1 MRIPAWLRTW
11 HTRLV
16 RPPGS
21 VVDLAAM
28 RALLPAV
35 DGHAAAVRMLSDAE
49 LTARFTSLPDAGA
62 EALALAREA
71 ADRALGL
78 RPYDEQ
84 LLGTQ
89 ALVAGQVVEMA
100 TGEGKTLVAA
110 LAAAVLAGRGPVQ
123 VLTVNDYLARR
134 DAEWMAPVL
143 ALLGRRAGWV
153 TEASAPAERRDAYAA
168 DVTYVSVSEAGFDYL
183 RDGLCT
189 DSADRVQGPLG
200 AAIVDEA
207 DSILVDEARVPLVL
221 AGATGDEAEG
231 TRAVARI
238 VASLRRGEHYT
249 VVAQERVAHL
259 TPAGATLVEQ
269 ASGGAGLYDD
279 DRADLL
285 SAVNLALHA
294 EAVLERDVDYLVRD
308 GRVELID
315 EFRGRVARRRR
326 WPDGLHAAVEAKE
339 EVIGSGGGAI
349 LATITLQAFLGC
361 YPHVAGMT
369 GTALPVGEQLR
380 EFYGLEIAVVP
391 PHRPRIRRD
400 LPDRVFATG
409 AQRDAAVLQRVGD
422 VHATGQPVLLAT
434 ASVAE
439 SERFGELLAEA
450 GVPARVLN
458 ARNDAAEAAIVAEAG
473 AHGAVTVSTQM
484 TGRGVDICLGGSR
497 RQDHDRVAALGGL
510 CVIGVAHHDSSRID
524 DQLRGRAGRQGDPG
538 VSQFFVSLQD
548 DLVTR
553 NAHGPLPR
561 LPADRSGEIVSPA
574 TRELI
579 AGVQFFA
586 EMLHLEVHR
595 HTWRYHFLLEQH
607 RQSMA
612 ALRQEVLTGDR
623 AFRLLRERC
632 PIEHAELTAAYG
644 DQRVAGAARAVM
656 LHHLDAAWA
665 DHLGATAELRE
676 SIHLRAFANLDPL
689 DEFHRE
695 TLPLFRALLPRIE
708 QRCAETFQK
717 LDLADP
723 AWTVAHAGLNRP
735 SATWTYVA
743 DDTAFAMTMHH
754 FVAGL
759 VRFAR
764 GGRQSARRASP
775 T

>member
-1 MRIPAWLRTW
+1 MRTPAWLRSW
-11 HTRLV
+11 HSRLV

-28 RALLPAV
+28 RAALPSTDRIA
-35 DGHAAAVRMLSDAE
+35 LSDAE
-49 LTARFTSLPDAGA
+49 LTARFLTVVATGDRP

-71 ADRALGL
+71 AERALGL

-89 ALVAGQVVEMA
+89 ALVAGRVVEMA

-110 LAAAVLAGRGPVQ
+110 LAAAVLAGRGGVQ

-143 ALLGRRAGWV
+143 ARLGRSTGWV
-153 TEASAPAERRDAYAA
+153 AETSTPEQRRAAYGA
-168 DVTYVSVSEAGFDYL
+168 DVTYVSVSEAGFDFL

-189 DSADRVQGPLG
+189 DVAQRVQGPLG
-200 AAIVDEA
+200 AVIVDEA
-207 DSILVDEARVPLVL
+207 DSILIDEARVPLVL
-221 AGATGDEAEG
+221 AGTTGDEAAG
-231 TRAVARI
+231 TRAVAGV
-238 VASLRRGEHYT
+238 VAALQPGEHYT

-259 TPAGATLVEQ
+259 TSAGATVVEQ
-269 ASGGAGLYDD
+269 AFGGSLYDAE
-279 DRADLL
+279 RTDLL
-285 SAVNLALHA
+285 AAVNLALHA
-294 EAVLERDVDYLVRD
+294 RAVLARDVDYLVRD
-308 GRVELID
+308 GRVELVD
-315 EFRGRVARRRR
+315 GFRGRVARRRR
-326 WPDGLHAAVEAKE
+326 WPDGLQAAVEAKE
-339 EVIGSGGGAI
+339 ELIGSGGGEI

-380 EFYGLEIAVVP
+380 EFYGLEVVVVP
-391 PHRPRIRRD
+391 PHRPRIRQD
-400 LPDRVFATG
+400 LPDRIFTTRG
-409 AQRDAAVLQRVGD
+409 ERDAAVLRRVHQ
-422 VHATGQPVLLAT
+422 VYATGQPVLLAT

-439 SERFGELLAEA
+439 SERFGVLLAGA

-458 ARNDAAEAAIVAEAG
+458 ARNDATEAAIVAEAG
-473 AHGAVTVSTQM
+473 AYGTVTVSTQM

-497 RQDHDRVAALGGL
+497 RDDHDRVAALGGL
-510 CVIGVAHHDSSRID
+510 CVLGVEHHESVRID

-538 VSQFFVSLQD
+538 VTQFFVSLED

-553 NAHGPLPR
+553 FPLSPT
-561 LPADRSGEIVSPA
+561 RSGSTGRDLV
-574 TRELI
+574 
-579 AGVQFFA
+579 AGAQHYA
-586 EMLHLEVHR
+586 EMLSIEVHR

-607 RQSMA
+607 RQSVA
-612 ALRQEVLTGDR
+612 ALREEVLTGDR

-632 PIEHAELTAAYG
+632 PAEYAELTGAYG
-644 DQRVAGAARAVM
+644 PERVAAATRAIM

-708 QRCAETFQK
+708 QRSAATFQK

-723 AWTVAHAGLNRP
+723 AWTVAHVGLHRP

-743 DDTAFAMTMHH
+743 DDTAFAMTMGQ

-759 VRFAR
+759 LRFAR
-764 GGRQSARRASP
+764 GGWKAARNRG
-775 T
+775 